1 MIMDFCEF
9 WALMNS
15 RKKRAGKIE
24 KDLLF
29 FTKLNN
35 IITDILPMI
44 TIENLPDS
52 TPETF
57 VKTVLLYNGSI
68 GVYKE
73 NDRIIFAQG
82 GDEGDID
89 IYGYGKNYLCQTI
102 NGDDSKVIEKGVD
115 GIVIYNN
122 CNRSPDFNIF
132 QFARQ
137 YTELEL
143 SENRNVLFSRIMPM
157 PYVDDSKQEEQVKN
171 AVENLL
177 NGEFVTIK
185 SSNANKDIFG
195 NNLPQREPLNL
206 SDVRNIPY
214 LQYLTEYHDTLDR
227 RFYRRY
233 GQSLQTTAKHAQVSK
248 EEITGQNSI
257 SWIVPLDMLNEWKY
271 GFEHVNKMFGTNIS
285 VHFSELW
292 QREYERFMTEN
303 NNNENSVDRISK
315 DEKGDNDNAEDSTT

>member
-44 TIENLPDS
+44 TLENLPDEA
-52 TPETF
+52 PENF
-57 VKTVLLYNGSI
+57 IKTVLLYNGSI

-82 GDEGDID
+82 GDEGDVD

-102 NGDDSKVIEKGVD
+102 NGEDSKTIEKGVD
-115 GIVIYNN
+115 GVVIYNN

-132 QFARQ
+132 QFANQ
-137 YTELEL
+137 YTELEI
-143 SENRNVLFSRIMPM
+143 SENRNVLFSRIMPI
-157 PYVDDSKQEEQVKN
+157 PYVDDAKQEQQVKDAMN
-171 AVENLL
+171 SLL
-177 NGEFVTIK
+177 DGEFVSIK

-195 NNLPQREPLNL
+195 NPLSQREPLNL

-257 SWIVPLDMLNEWKY
+257 SWIVPLDMLNSWKF
-271 GFEHVNKMFGTNIS
+271 GFEQVNKMFDTNIN

-292 QREYERFMTEN
+292 EREYKKFIAEN
-303 NNNENSVDRISK
+303 NSDENSVDRISN
-315 DEKGDNDNAEDSTT
+315 DEKGENENAENSET

>member
-1 MIMDFCEF
+1 MIMNFCEF
-9 WALMNS
+9 WALLNS
-15 RKKRAGKIE
+15 RKKRAGRIE
-24 KDLLF
+24 KDMLF

-44 TIENLPDS
+44 AVENLPED
-52 TPETF
+52 TPENF
-57 VKTVLLYNGSI
+57 IKTVLLYNGSI

-73 NDRIIFAQG
+73 NDRVIFAQG
-82 GDEGDID
+82 GDAGNID

-102 NGDDSKVIEKGVD
+102 NGEDSRTIEKGVD
-115 GIVIYNN
+115 GVVIYNN
-122 CNRSPDFNIF
+122 CNRSPDYNIF
-132 QFARQ
+132 QFAHQ

-157 PYVDDSKQEEQVKN
+157 PYVDDTKQEQQVKE
-171 AVENLL
+171 AVESLL
-177 NGEFVTIK
+177 DGEFVAIK

-195 NNLPQREPLNL
+195 NNLQQREPLNL

-257 SWIVPLDMLNEWKY
+257 SWIVPLDMLNSWKF
-271 GFEHVNKMFGTNIS
+271 GFEQVNKMFGTNIN

-292 QREYERFMTEN
+292 EREYKKFIAEN
-303 NNNENSVDRISK
+303 NNDENSVNRITN
-315 DEKGDNDNAEDSTT
+315 DVKGDNENAENSTT